1 VNGVALTES
10 EKRTNSQPAQGESMT
25 SDDHAAIWAYES
37 AACEPT
43 AWERWINEVE
53 SLLGHGADGDQS
65 TDGYSLDGF
74 YEMWERGLTPAAAVS
89 VH

>member
-1 VNGVALTES
+1 M
-10 EKRTNSQPAQGESMT
+10 P
-25 SDDHAAIWAYES
+25 SDDHAAIWAHES

-74 YEMWERGLTPAAAVS
+74 YENVGTPPNAGGRRGLSPLNVTTAGGS
-89 VH
+89 

>member
-1 VNGVALTES
+1 M
-10 EKRTNSQPAQGESMT
+10 P

-53 SLLGHGADGDQS
+53 SLLGHGADCDQS

-74 YEMWERGLTPAAAVS
+74 YEMWERRLTPAAAADS